1 MLSRVLAVLAVL
13 LATFI
18 YRSGNI
24 AKHGIFTLPALPPSY
39 YANGDVQ
46 THCTLLQEPAH
57 TINYC
62 EDMTFWD
69 HLDADGTVVA
79 RFIIAGCDPNRK
91 AWNTVMGPLRNPEP
105 KAYLWL
111 VDTVDN
117 SLQRIELAGYP
128 EGHSFHSLGIEVTPS
143 QDGAS
148 SILYVVN
155 HAREETTIE
164 HFIISPNTP
173 TQALWQRTLSSPWFV
188 SPNALA
194 IINETS
200 FYVSNDHLMTRR
212 LPFPLAPALP
222 LIESIAGLPLGWL
235 AHVTVNPDGTIT
247 HELAALGVAF
257 ANGVAISPDGTTLAL
272 SSTSL
277 GQVYFYDRDTTTNA
291 LKYREA
297 VSLPFFTD
305 NIMFDEEGALIV
317 TGHPHFPS
325 LTAVAANKTDARA
338 PSWAVSLTPFSNNT
352 HFAKS
357 ARAADRKYDLR
368 APLSASEAV
377 PASEGWELE
386 TLFQS
391 DGSVFGTSCTTL
403 RDSRTGS
410 IYMIGLYEKG
420 LMVCRP

>member
-1 MLSRVLAVLAVL
+1 MLSRIVAVLAVL

-18 YRSGNI
+18 YRSGRMTQ
-24 AKHGIFTLPALPPSY
+24 HGILNLPALPPSY
-39 YANGDVQ
+39 YVNGDVQ
-46 THCTLLQEPAH
+46 THCTLLREPAH
-57 TINYC
+57 TLKYC

-69 HLDADGTVVA
+69 HLDADGTVAA
-79 RFIIAGCDPNRK
+79 RFVIAGCDPNRK
-91 AWNTVMGPLRNPEP
+91 AWNTVMGPLRDPEP
-105 KAYLWL
+105 RAYLWL
-111 VDTVDN
+111 VDTTDN

-128 EGHSFHSLGIEVTPS
+128 EGHHFHPLGLEVTPS
-143 QDGAS
+143 QDGAPS
-148 SILYVVN
+148 FLYAVN
-155 HAREETTIE
+155 HARKETTVE
-164 HFIISPNTP
+164 QFIISPDTP

-194 IINETS
+194 MTSEMS

-222 LIESIAGLPLGWL
+222 LIESLAGLPLSWL
-235 AHVTVNPDGTIT
+235 AHVTVNSDGTIT
-247 HELAALGVAF
+247 HELAALGIAF

-277 GQVYFYDRDTTTNA
+277 GQVHFYDRNVTTNA
-291 LKYREA
+291 LKYRET
-297 VSLPFFTD
+297 VSLPFFSD
-305 NIMFDEEGALIV
+305 NIMFDEEGALIA

-325 LTAVAANKTDARA
+325 LVAVAGNKTDARG
-338 PSWAVSLTPFSNNT
+338 PSWAVSLTPLSDNT

-357 ARAADRKYDLR
+357 AHAADRKYDLR
-368 APLSASEAV
+368 APLSASKV
-377 PASEGWELE
+377 HPANDRWEVE

-410 IYMIGLYEKG
+410 LYMVGLYEEG

>member
-1 MLSRVLAVLAVL
+1 MLSRVLTVLAVL

-18 YRSGNI
+18 YRSGRLV
-24 AKHGIFTLPALPPSY
+24 KHGIFTLPALPSSY
-39 YANGDVQ
+39 YVNGDVH
-46 THCTLLQEPAH
+46 THCTILQEPAH
-57 TINYC
+57 TLDYC

-69 HLDADGTVVA
+69 HLDTGGTVTA

-105 KAYLWL
+105 RAYLWL
-111 VDTVDN
+111 IDTVDN
-117 SLQRIELAGYP
+117 SLQRIELDGYP
-128 EGHSFHSLGIEVTPS
+128 EEHNFHPLGMEVTPS
-143 QDGAS
+143 QDGAPS
-148 SILYVVN
+148 VLYVVN

-164 HFIISPNTP
+164 HFTISPDTP
-173 TQALWQRTLSSPWFV
+173 TQALWKRTLSSPWFV

-194 IINETS
+194 LTSETS

-222 LIESIAGLPLGWL
+222 LVESVAGLPLGWL

-247 HELAALGVAF
+247 HEIAALGVAF

-277 GQVYFYDRDTTTNA
+277 GHVYFYDRNMTTNA
-291 LKYREA
+291 LKYRET
-297 VSLPFFTD
+297 VSLPFFND

-325 LTAVAANKTDARA
+325 LIAVAANKTDARA
-338 PSWAVSLTPFSNNT
+338 PSWAVSLTPLSNKT

-357 ARAADRKYDLR
+357 AHAADRKYDLR
-368 APLSASEAV
+368 APLSVSEVV
-377 PASEGWELE
+377 PASEEWEVE

-410 IYMIGLYEKG
+410 LYMVGLYEEG